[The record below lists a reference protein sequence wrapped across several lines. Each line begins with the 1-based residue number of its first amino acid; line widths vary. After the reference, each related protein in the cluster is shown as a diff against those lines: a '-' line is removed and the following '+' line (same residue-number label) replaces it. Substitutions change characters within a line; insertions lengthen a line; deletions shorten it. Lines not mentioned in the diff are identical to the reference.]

1 VNTIKS
7 QMGEYSGNENRL
19 LGIDYGEKRVG
30 IAITDPLM
38 MFASPLKTIIRD
50 NNFWNIIL
58 DLFNQFNIE
67 KVILGYPLKENGE
80 ESSSTQLVKK
90 FREQLEEKITV
101 PIELFDERYSSEIAK
116 QRIIESV
123 PSKKKRRDKSLLDK
137 NAAAII
143 LQDYLDSIK

>member
-1 VNTIKS
+1 MNDFDSK
-7 QMGEYSGNENRL
+7 ENRL

-50 NNFWNIIL
+50 NNFWKNFLGIFSQYKII
-58 DLFNQFNIE
+58 

-80 ESSSTQLVKK
+80 ESTSTQLVKK
-90 FREQLEEKITV
+90 FREQLEEKISV
-101 PIELFDERYSSEIAK
+101 PIEFCDERYSSDIAK
-116 QRIIESV
+116 KRIIETV

-143 LQDYLDSIK
+143 LQDYLDTQR